1 VTTRTSRFRQRNIDP
16 ERWDR
21 LKAILGEALE
31 QDSSAARIALVERHC
46 GQDTDLLEEAESLLV
61 EAEVLLRERTDSFED
76 CARNAAS
83 TFWQEGPQRG
93 GQRIGAYVVV
103 RELGHGG
110 MGTVFLA
117 ERADGQFEKQVAIK
131 ILNRPADTA
140 EILRRFRAE
149 RQILAGLDHPNIAR
163 LLDAGTTDDGLPY
176 FIMDYIVGAPVTR
189 FAIAQKLSTRQR
201 LDLFLK
207 ICTAVE
213 FAHRNLVVH
222 RDIKPSNILAN
233 AEGEPKLLDFGIAKL
248 LAKDEDEAR
257 LTSEAQQPLTPICA
271 SPEQAKG
278 DPITVATDIY
288 SLGALLYELLSDQ
301 KPHRFS
307 TTRPTREE
315 LALVVGE
322 QIPPPPSAVA
332 SDRQTARLLRGDL
345 DAIVLFAMHNEPG
358 MRYATVA
365 DLADDIRRH
374 LARNPV
380 LARHPT
386 LGYRAKCLV
395 KRNGSRLL
403 AGAVVV
409 SLLAGLSLAFWV
421 LAQQNA
427 RDAAGMPARG
437 VGVSASDT
445 RKSIAVLPF
454 QNLSSDPDNAYFAD
468 GIHEEV
474 LTRLTKIED
483 LKVISRTSTQGYQS
497 EPGNLAEIA
506 KQLGVTNILEG
517 SVQKA
522 ADQVRVNVHL
532 VNVQTGSHLW
542 SETYDRKLSDI
553 FSVETEIAKGIADSL
568 QAQLT
573 GHEEQ
578 ALAAKPTN
586 NLEAYDAY
594 LRGLVFEARGNY
606 SRDAVFKAVDYYDLA
621 VQLDPNFALA
631 WARLSGLHA
640 LLYSNRRDTTVARRD
655 AAKGALEQAQKL
667 QPNAPETLL
676 FTGYYQY
683 WVLHDYGLAKATF
696 ERVSKMLPGNS
707 QVLYALAAIARS
719 GGDWDESLAYWE
731 RGLDLNPRN
740 TALLT
745 EVAFTYAALRQFS
758 KAEKLYDRAL
768 TILPDEL
775 SLMALKASIYQAEG
789 NLKESAK
796 LLEQVN
802 AQTNSDVAVRIKLAQ
817 LRFEGNSEAMRWVQ
831 AGRAQFD
838 SAAGIVKG
846 SKQVAVALA
855 QQVAGDTASSRAT
868 AEQARNT
875 LESLKKD
882 QPQNAFVAAALA
894 VAYAI
899 LDEKDPALN
908 EAQRAITLSRSAK
921 DRLSGPGFEE
931 NLALVEML
939 VGENDR
945 AIATLRRLLQTPYG
959 GWLYSPTPITPA
971 LLRLDPLWDFLRGD
985 PEFQKLYEGN

>member
-1 VTTRTSRFRQRNIDP
+1 M
-16 ERWDR
+16 
-21 LKAILGEALE
+21 ILGEALE
-31 QDSSAARIALVERHC
+31 QNSSAARIALVERRC
-46 GQDTDLLEEAESLLV
+46 GKDTDLLEEAESLLA
-61 EAEVLLRERTDSFED
+61 EAETLLNERTDSFED
-76 CARNAAS
+76 CAQNAAS
-83 TFWQEGPQRG
+83 TFWQERPQRG
-93 GQRIGAYVVV
+93 GQRVGAYVII
-103 RELGHGG
+103 RELGRGG

-131 ILNRPADTA
+131 ILNRGADTA
-140 EILRRFRAE
+140 EILRRFQAE
-149 RQILAGLDHPNIAR
+149 RQILAKLDHPNIAR

-189 FAIAQKLSTRQR
+189 FAVAQRLSTRQR
-201 LDLFLK
+201 LELFLK

-248 LAKDEDEAR
+248 LAKDEDAAQS
-257 LTSEAQQPLTPICA
+257 TSEAQQRLTPICA

-307 TTRPTREE
+307 TNHPTREE
-315 LALVVGE
+315 LVLVVGE
-322 QIPPPPSAVA
+322 QIPPPPSTVA
-332 SDRQTARLLRGDL
+332 SDAQIARLLRGDL
-345 DAIVLFAMHNEPG
+345 DVIVLFAMRKEPG

-374 LARNPV
+374 LAQKPI
-380 LARHPT
+380 LARHAT

-395 KRNGSRLL
+395 KRNRSRLVAGAAVVMVL
-403 AGAVVV
+403 AGV
-409 SLLAGLSLAFWV
+409 LFAFWPR
-421 LAQQNA
+421 QNP
-427 RDAAGMPARG
+427 REAAGMPAG
-437 VGVSASDT
+437 NVSAPASDI

-474 LTRLTKIED
+474 LTRLTKIGD
-483 LKVISRTSTQGYQS
+483 LKVISRISTQGYQS

-506 KQLGVTNILEG
+506 KQLGVTNILQG

-522 ADQVRVNVHL
+522 TDQVRVNVHL

-542 SETYDRKLSDI
+542 AETYNRKLSDI
-553 FSVETEIAKGIADSL
+553 FSVETEIAKGIAESL
-568 QAQLT
+568 QAKLT
-573 GHEEQ
+573 GREEQ

-594 LRGLVFEARGNY
+594 LRGLVFESRSNY
-606 SRDAVFKAVDYYDLA
+606 SSDAVFKAIEFYDLA
-621 VQLDPNFALA
+621 VRLDPNFALA
-631 WARLSGLHA
+631 WARLSGAHA
-640 LLYSNRRDTTVARRD
+640 LLYSNRRDTTAARRD
-655 AAKGALEQAQKL
+655 AAKRALENTQKL
-667 QPNAPETLL
+667 QPNTPETLL

-696 ERVSKMLPGNS
+696 ERVSKVLPGNS
-707 QVLYALAAIARS
+707 EVLYALGAIARS
-719 GGDWDESLAYWE
+719 EGHWDESIGYWE
-731 RGLDLNPRN
+731 RGLELNPRN

-758 KAEKLYDRAL
+758 KADKLYDRAL
-768 TILPDEL
+768 DILPNEL

-789 NLKESAK
+789 DLQEAAK

-817 LRFEGNSEAMRWVQ
+817 LRFEQNPEAMRWVQ
-831 AGRAQFD
+831 ARQAQLDF
-838 SAAGIVKG
+838 AAGIVKG
-846 SKQVAVALA
+846 SKQVGIALA
-855 QQVAGDTASSRAT
+855 QHVAGDTASSRAT

-875 LESLKKD
+875 LESLKRD
-882 QPQNAFVAAALA
+882 QPDNAFVAAALA

-899 LDEKDPALN
+899 LDEKGSALN
-908 EAQRAITLSRSAK
+908 EAQRAIMLLPSNK
-921 DRLSGPGFEE
+921 DRLSGPAFEE
-931 NLALVEML
+931 NLALVEMI
-939 VGENDR
+939 VGENSR
-945 AIATLRRLLQTPYG
+945 AIATLTRLLQTPYG

-971 LLRLDPLWDFLRGD
+971 LLRLDPLWDALRVD
-985 PEFQKLYEGN
+985 PAFQKLCGGN